1 MKTAGVGGG
10 RARAL
15 TAEEAG
21 TGWPA
26 LLSVPATR
34 LYCPSTDDRTD
45 LGQRPACDSSS
56 RPYCPG
62 LRSNKGKQ
70 THAGVDFLC
79 FQAVISFC
87 VTLSVCDCHTHE
99 GFLGVVS
106 AGFLGADQVPGA
118 NGPRSLSSHSPTP
131 LAMFPR
137 APSPISA
144 DASRPQRT
152 LFRQEKDK
160 CENSKTATGKG
171 FPRPTHPDLFLKQGR
186 ERS

>member
-87 VTLSVCDCHTHE
+87 VTLRVCDCHTHE
-99 GFLGVVS
+99 SVFGLEGEEEKQACEV
-106 AGFLGADQVPGA
+106 
-118 NGPRSLSSHSPTP
+118 LSSSGVGWREQN
-131 LAMFPR
+131 R
-137 APSPISA
+137 ADVRWKALRGSWWCHQLSI
-144 DASRPQRT
+144 R
-152 LFRQEKDK
+152 
-160 CENSKTATGKG
+160 GKSG
-171 FPRPTHPDLFLKQGR
+171 PK
-186 ERS
+186 ER

>member
-87 VTLSVCDCHTHE
+87 VTLRVCDCHTHE

-106 AGFLGADQVPGA
+106 AGFLGDALTHHA
-118 NGPRSLSSHSPTP
+118 LHRCHSWILSISTKYLLCSLSTALPFLPGLVASFSQESPV
-131 LAMFPR
+131 AV
-137 APSPISA
+137 
-144 DASRPQRT
+144 
-152 LFRQEKDK
+152 
-160 CENSKTATGKG
+160 
-171 FPRPTHPDLFLKQGR
+171 
-186 ERS
+186 